1 MHPKIKE
8 MISFKP
14 DLWDLVNIIKLRKVS
29 NNFQNQFKKK
39 DQKSSLFLQI
49 KHKVYTK
56 LRKMNTA
63 N

>member
-1 MHPKIKE
+1 
-8 MISFKP
+8 MISLKP

-56 LRKMNTA
+56 LRKMNTT